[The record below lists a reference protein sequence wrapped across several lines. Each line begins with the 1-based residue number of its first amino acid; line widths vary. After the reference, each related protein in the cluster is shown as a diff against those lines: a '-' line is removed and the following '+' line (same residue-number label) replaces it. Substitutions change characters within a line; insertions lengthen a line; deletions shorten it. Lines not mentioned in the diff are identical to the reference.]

1 MLHWGGLRGDE
12 VVWIIKGFFRRWYTT
27 MREGPMRVGV
37 REGEICQNVDLMGA
51 NLRQA
56 HTIINLMVVI
66 PCAQWATYVGGSP

>member
-1 MLHWGGLRGDE
+1 
-12 VVWIIKGFFRRWYTT
+12 

-51 NLRQA
+51 SLRQA

>member
-1 MLHWGGLRGDE
+1 
-12 VVWIIKGFFRRWYTT
+12 
-27 MREGPMRVGV
+27 MRVGV

-51 NLRQA
+51 SLRQA